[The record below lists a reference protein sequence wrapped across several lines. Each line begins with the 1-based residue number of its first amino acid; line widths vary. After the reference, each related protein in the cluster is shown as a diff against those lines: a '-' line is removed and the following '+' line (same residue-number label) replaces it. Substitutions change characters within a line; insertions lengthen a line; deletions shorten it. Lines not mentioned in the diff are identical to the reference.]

1 MGFPWLVNGDDPNHL
16 LTGMILQV
24 CWGLRYTLFSREGF
38 TFKVNEEVYENF
50 EVRKSSIFP
59 MAKELFVK
67 QLGEDK
73 SWFCVLFGDV
83 FLWILP
89 KANHY

>member
-1 MGFPWLVNGDDPNHL
+1 
-16 LTGMILQV
+16 
-24 CWGLRYTLFSREGF
+24 
-38 TFKVNEEVYENF
+38 
-50 EVRKSSIFP
+50 

-83 FLWILP
+83 FMDSTKGKSLLKSLFGEKRTP
-89 KANHY
+89 GCLGFLGG